1 MLKKGLLSLKKI
13 KPKEVLQTIWHYLKT
28 LFVMFEKDYLF
39 FLSSGIAFHIVLCF
53 IPFVLILFT
62 IVGIYLGY
70 PETYNSLNT
79 YLNQVLPL
87 PPDLKVKIIGT
98 LLDQAKIISN
108 NTFITGAIGIIGVMW
123 TMSGL
128 FGALRDSLM
137 KIYRLEIGYNF
148 FFGKIRDFILI
159 FVTLALFIISTGFT
173 SLAHVIQN
181 YALDLFGFGYDFPI
195 ANKFLALLIPFLISF
210 VMFYILFKFVPH
222 RKFPRKS
229 ALVSAIF
236 ATIFFEIS
244 KFFFTLYVF
253 NFSNYTQIY
262 GAYAVIVINLLWVY
276 IISLIYVISAA
287 IGKIYLD
294 RHNLKVQPIKYKK
307 YGTKKAI

>member
-1 MLKKGLLSLKKI
+1 MIRKTVKKIRNI
-13 KPKEVLQTIWHYLKT
+13 KPKEILPIFWFYIKT
-28 LFVMFEKDYLF
+28 LFTMFDKDYLF

-98 LLDQAKIISN
+98 LLDQARVISS
-108 NTFITGAIGIIGVMW
+108 NTFITGAIGLIGVMW

-159 FVTLALFIISTGFT
+159 FVTLVLFIISTGLT
-173 SLAHVIQN
+173 STVQVIETYTLN
-181 YALDLFGFGYDFPI
+181 LFGLGYNFPF
-195 ANKFLALLIPFLISF
+195 AKKFLALVIPFLISF
-210 VMFYILFKFVPH
+210 VMFYILYEFVPN

-229 ALVSAIF
+229 AFLSAVI
-236 ATIFFEIS
+236 ASIFFEIS

-253 NFSNYTQIY
+253 NFSNYTKIY

-294 RHNLKVQPIKYKK
+294 RHNLRVQPIKYKK
-307 YGTKKAI
+307 YGTKKAL